1 MENNINLKPFNVRTD
16 LVVESIDASHKPI
29 KTQEKTNK
37 NIKISTTDITK
48 EEGKVIEK
56 KEGRYITITF
66 KDITNYEDREEIGKA
81 LEKEIKSLLKYKNIK
96 DDDEGLI
103 LGLGNSKSTPDAL
116 GPKVVSR
123 LVITRHLFK
132 LNALPKEGI
141 RSISAISPGVMGET
155 GIETADYIEAL
166 TNLINPQF
174 IIVIDALAAS
184 SLERV
189 NHTIQLTDTG
199 IRPGSGVYN
208 NRKEISTN
216 TLKIPVIAI
225 GVPTVVESS
234 VIVNESINYLLKHI
248 SYIKNNTEINKLSPL
263 HFDNYIDKIRNLELS
278 QSDKEKLM
286 GLVGTLGEIEKRNL
300 IKEVMSAVNYD
311 LIVCPKEVDFLIDKI
326 SDVISSSLNNA
337 LHRQITHY

>member
-48 EEGKVIEK
+48 EEGTVIEK

-208 NRKEISTN
+208 NRKEISTD

-234 VIVNESINYLLKHI
+234 VIVNEAINYLLKHI

>member
-48 EEGKVIEK
+48 EESKVIEK

-189 NHTIQLTDTG
+189 NRTIQLTDTG

-208 NRKEISTN
+208 NRKEISTD

-234 VIVNESINYLLKHI
+234 VIVNETINYLLKHI

-278 QSDKEKLM
+278 RSDKEKLM

>member
-48 EEGKVIEK
+48 EEGTVIEK

-189 NHTIQLTDTG
+189 NRTIQLTDTG

-208 NRKEISTN
+208 NRKEISTD

-234 VIVNESINYLLKHI
+234 VIVNETINYLLKHI

-278 QSDKEKLM
+278 RSDKEKLM

>member
-48 EEGKVIEK
+48 EESKVIEK

-166 TNLINPQF
+166 TKLINPQF

-208 NRKEISTN
+208 NRKEISTD

>member
-66 KDITNYEDREEIGKA
+66 KDITNYEDREERGKA

-96 DDDEGLI
+96 DNDEGLI

-116 GPKVVSR
+116 GPKVISR

-208 NRKEISTN
+208 NRKEISTD

-234 VIVNESINYLLKHI
+234 VIVNEAINYLLKHI

>member
-96 DDDEGLI
+96 DNDEGLI

-116 GPKVVSR
+116 GPKVISR

-166 TNLINPQF
+166 TNLIKPQF

-184 SLERV
+184 SLERI

-208 NRKEISTN
+208 NRKEISTD

-234 VIVNESINYLLKHI
+234 VIVNEAINYLLKHI

>member
-48 EEGKVIEK
+48 EEGTVIEK
-56 KEGRYITITF
+56 KEGRYVTITF

-208 NRKEISTN
+208 NRKEISTD

-225 GVPTVVESS
+225 GVPNVVESS
-234 VIVNESINYLLKHI
+234 VIVNEAINYLLKHI

>member
-56 KEGRYITITF
+56 KEGRYVTITF

-189 NHTIQLTDTG
+189 NRTIQLTDTG

-208 NRKEISTN
+208 NRKEISTD

-234 VIVNESINYLLKHI
+234 VIVNETINYLLKHI

-278 QSDKEKLM
+278 RSDKEKLM

>member
-29 KTQEKTNK
+29 KTQEKNNK

-189 NHTIQLTDTG
+189 NRTIQLTDTG

-208 NRKEISTN
+208 NRKEISTD

-234 VIVNESINYLLKHI
+234 VIVNETINYLLKHI

>member
-81 LEKEIKSLLKYKNIK
+81 LEREIKSLLKYKNIK

-208 NRKEISTN
+208 NRKEISTD

>member
-48 EEGKVIEK
+48 EEGTVIEK
-56 KEGRYITITF
+56 KEGRYVTITF

-208 NRKEISTN
+208 NRKEISTD

>member
-189 NHTIQLTDTG
+189 NRTIQLTDTG

-208 NRKEISTN
+208 NRKEISTD

-234 VIVNESINYLLKHI
+234 VIVNETINYLLKHI

-278 QSDKEKLM
+278 RSDKEKLM

>member
-166 TNLINPQF
+166 TNLINPQV

-189 NHTIQLTDTG
+189 NRTIQLTDTG

-208 NRKEISTN
+208 NRKEISTD

-234 VIVNESINYLLKHI
+234 VIVNETINYLLKHI

>member
-189 NHTIQLTDTG
+189 NRTIQLTDTG

-208 NRKEISTN
+208 NRKEISTD

>member
-29 KTQEKTNK
+29 KTQEKINK

-48 EEGKVIEK
+48 EEGTVIEK
-56 KEGRYITITF
+56 KEGRYVTITF

-208 NRKEISTN
+208 NRKEISTD

-234 VIVNESINYLLKHI
+234 VIVNEAINYLLKHI

>member
-189 NHTIQLTDTG
+189 NRTIQLTDTG

-208 NRKEISTN
+208 NRKEISTD

-234 VIVNESINYLLKHI
+234 VIVNEAINYLLKHI

-278 QSDKEKLM
+278 RSDKEKLM
-286 GLVGTLGEIEKRNL
+286 GLVGTLDEIEKRNL

>member
-48 EEGKVIEK
+48 EEGTVIEK

-189 NHTIQLTDTG
+189 NRTIQLTDTG

-208 NRKEISTN
+208 NRKEISTD

-234 VIVNESINYLLKHI
+234 VIVNETINYLLKHI

>member
-208 NRKEISTN
+208 NRKEISTD

-234 VIVNESINYLLKHI
+234 VIVNEAINYLLKHI

-278 QSDKEKLM
+278 RSDKERLM

>member
-66 KDITNYEDREEIGKA
+66 KDISNYEDREEIGKA

-208 NRKEISTN
+208 NRKEISTD

-234 VIVNESINYLLKHI
+234 VIVNEAINYLLKHI

>member
-56 KEGRYITITF
+56 KEGRYVTITF

-208 NRKEISTN
+208 NRKEISTD

-234 VIVNESINYLLKHI
+234 VIVNEAINYLLKHI

-278 QSDKEKLM
+278 RSDKERLM

>member
-48 EEGKVIEK
+48 EEGTVIEK
-56 KEGRYITITF
+56 KEGRYVTITF

-208 NRKEISTN
+208 NRKEISTD

-234 VIVNESINYLLKHI
+234 VIVNEAINYLLKHI

-326 SDVISSSLNNA
+326 SDLISSSLNNA

>member
-29 KTQEKTNK
+29 KTKEKASK

-48 EEGKVIEK
+48 EESKTIEK

-123 LVITRHLFK
+123 LVITRHLFQ

-166 TNLINPQF
+166 VNLIKPQF

-208 NRKEISTN
+208 NRKEISTDI
-216 TLKIPVIAI
+216 LKIPVIAI

-234 VIVNESINYLLKHI
+234 VIVNEAINYLLKHI

-278 QSDKEKLM
+278 QNDKEKLM

>member
-96 DDDEGLI
+96 DNDEGLI

-208 NRKEISTN
+208 NRKEISTD

>member
-16 LVVESIDASHKPI
+16 LVVESIDTSHKPI

-189 NHTIQLTDTG
+189 NRTIQLTDTG

-208 NRKEISTN
+208 NRKEISTD

-278 QSDKEKLM
+278 RSDKEKLM

>member
-189 NHTIQLTDTG
+189 NRTIQLTDTG

-208 NRKEISTN
+208 NRKEISTD

-234 VIVNESINYLLKHI
+234 VIVNEAINYLLKHI

>member
-208 NRKEISTN
+208 NRKEISTD

>member
-48 EEGKVIEK
+48 EEGTVIEK

-208 NRKEISTN
+208 NRKEISTD

-278 QSDKEKLM
+278 PSDKEKLM

>member
-48 EEGKVIEK
+48 EEGTVIEK
-56 KEGRYITITF
+56 KEGRYVTITF

-103 LGLGNSKSTPDAL
+103 LVLGNSKSTPDAL

-208 NRKEISTN
+208 NRKEISTD

-234 VIVNESINYLLKHI
+234 VIVNEAINYLLKHI

>member
-48 EEGKVIEK
+48 EEGTVIEK

-208 NRKEISTN
+208 NRKEISTD

-234 VIVNESINYLLKHI
+234 VIVNEAINYLLKHI

-278 QSDKEKLM
+278 QSDKKKLM

>member
-189 NHTIQLTDTG
+189 NRTIQLTDTG

-208 NRKEISTN
+208 NRKEISTD

-278 QSDKEKLM
+278 PSDKEKLM

>member
-208 NRKEISTN
+208 NRKEISTD

-234 VIVNESINYLLKHI
+234 VIVNETINYLLKHI

-278 QSDKEKLM
+278 RSDKEKLM

>member
-56 KEGRYITITF
+56 KEGRYVTITF

-208 NRKEISTN
+208 NRKEISTD

-234 VIVNESINYLLKHI
+234 VIVNEAINYLLKHI

>member
-48 EEGKVIEK
+48 EESKVIEK

-208 NRKEISTN
+208 NRKEISTD

-234 VIVNESINYLLKHI
+234 VIVNEAINYLLKHI

>member
-29 KTQEKTNK
+29 KNQEKNNK

-48 EEGKVIEK
+48 EEGTVIEK
-56 KEGRYITITF
+56 KEGRYVTITF

-208 NRKEISTN
+208 NRKEISTD

-234 VIVNESINYLLKHI
+234 VIVNEAINYLLKHI

>member
-208 NRKEISTN
+208 NRKEISTD

-278 QSDKEKLM
+278 RSDKEKLM

>member
-208 NRKEISTN
+208 NRKEISTD

-234 VIVNESINYLLKHI
+234 VIVNEAINYLLKHI

-286 GLVGTLGEIEKRNL
+286 GLVGTLSEIEKRNL

>member
-96 DDDEGLI
+96 DNDEGLI

-189 NHTIQLTDTG
+189 NRTIQLTDTG

-208 NRKEISTN
+208 NRKEISTD

-278 QSDKEKLM
+278 RSDKEKLM

>member
-29 KTQEKTNK
+29 KTQEK

-208 NRKEISTN
+208 NRKEISTD

-234 VIVNESINYLLKHI
+234 VIVNEAINYLLKHI

>member
-48 EEGKVIEK
+48 EEGTVIEK
-56 KEGRYITITF
+56 KEGRYVTITF

-199 IRPGSGVYN
+199 IRHGSGVYN
-208 NRKEISTN
+208 NRKEISTD

-234 VIVNESINYLLKHI
+234 VIVNEAINYLLKHI

>member
-48 EEGKVIEK
+48 EEGTVIEK
-56 KEGRYITITF
+56 KEGRYVTITF
-66 KDITNYEDREEIGKA
+66 KDITNYEDREQIGKA

-123 LVITRHLFK
+123 LVITRHHVK
-132 LNALPKEGI
+132 LNALHKEGI
-141 RSISAISPGVMGET
+141 RRISAISPGVMGET

-208 NRKEISTN
+208 NRKEISTD

-234 VIVNESINYLLKHI
+234 VIVNEAINYLLKHI

-337 LHRQITHY
+337 LHR